1 MKTKHNKKRNT
12 AFLYETLMVELTKST
27 LSENNEA
34 KETIIEILSTHFQNE
49 SVLSQDLNM
58 YRSLYETQGVD
69 PRTAEKLIAE
79 VRYSRD
85 RNIDNRKLFNEQTAL
100 INMINKRLSKQVYS
114 NFVPGYKTMATIS
127 QLFNQNIMPKHRVL
141 LEKEL
146 MEFLTREET
155 KENNKKLMQIDN
167 LVYKTFATKFNE
179 KYGDSLLSEQ
189 KDLLSKYIMSF
200 EDNGVSLKMT
210 IADELNRIGTQLR
223 EVYENTEILSDED
236 MILATKKVEKMVERF
251 KSEPISE
258 SMLKNVLKMQ
268 KLIHE
273 IRE

>member
-27 LSENNEA
+27 LSENNET
-34 KETIIEILSTHFQNE
+34 KETIIEILSTHFRNE

-85 RNIDNRKLFNEQTAL
+85 RNIDNKELFNEQTAL
-100 INMINKRLSKQVYS
+100 INMINKRLTKQVYS

-146 MEFLTREET
+146 MEFLTQEET

-210 IADELNRIGTQLR
+210 IADELNRIGAQLR

-236 MILATKKVEKMVERF
+236 MVLATKKVEKMAEKF
-251 KSEPISE
+251 KSEPVNE
-258 SMLKNVLKMQ
+258 SMLKNILKMQ

>member
-1 MKTKHNKKRNT
+1 
-12 AFLYETLMVELTKST
+12 
-27 LSENNEA
+27 
-34 KETIIEILSTHFQNE
+34 
-49 SVLSQDLNM
+49 
-58 YRSLYETQGVD
+58 
-69 PRTAEKLIAE
+69 
-79 VRYSRD
+79 
-85 RNIDNRKLFNEQTAL
+85 
-100 INMINKRLSKQVYS
+100 
-114 NFVPGYKTMATIS
+114 
-127 QLFNQNIMPKHRVL
+127 MPKHRVL